1 MLYRAVLRTQKATA
15 YKVMPKSQLPDHME
29 PEDFIKVEH
38 NIYMSRVHVYT
49 CSWIL
54 KIDVFPSS
62 PIILAEPRLSDS
74 VVLIQ

>member
-38 NIYMSRVHVYT
+38 NIYMSHVYT

-54 KIDVFPSS
+54 KIDVYHSS
-62 PIILAEPRLSDS
+62 PIILAEPRLSNS